1 LKRGMRQSCMNINH
15 LITPLDILSLG
26 TMLIVWPI
34 NRTKYSVVILAALF
48 LFGCKTGIN
57 NFNQHLK
64 NLQASASSTS
74 ELQSATALSNYAT
87 DEHLSYT
94 LEIKDLETSSPIR
107 MDELE
112 QVMSKKL
119 SVTISVSE
127 SDFEA
132 IWKPVDNSNIF
143 ILLRE

>member
-1 LKRGMRQSCMNINH
+1 MKDSYLTI
-15 LITPLDILSLG
+15 LILSL
-26 TMLIVWPI
+26 
-34 NRTKYSVVILAALF
+34 F
-48 LFGCKTGIN
+48 LSGCETDIETFDQYLKT
-57 NFNQHLK
+57 
-64 NLQASASSTS
+64 LQASTSSTV
-74 ELQSATALSNYAT
+74 ELQNATALNDYAT

-119 SVTISVSE
+119 TVTISVSE

>member
-1 LKRGMRQSCMNINH
+1 MK
-15 LITPLDILSLG
+15 LIPLIILSFSLC
-26 TMLIVWPI
+26 LC
-34 NRTKYSVVILAALF
+34 
-48 LFGCKTGIN
+48 GCKTEIR
-57 NFNQHLK
+57 NFEQQVE
-64 NLQASASSTS
+64 NLQASTSSTR
-74 ELQSATALSNYAT
+74 ELQNATALNDYAT
-87 DEHLSYT
+87 DEHLSYS

-112 QVMSKKL
+112 QAMSKKL
-119 SVTISVSE
+119 SVTISLSE